1 MPSIH
6 SEEGKFYNV
15 LLHTIKI
22 MFTIPVIQIK
32 LSSVTSSFIT
42 VSSKY
47 KVL

>member
-6 SEEGKFYNV
+6 SEEGKFYSIV
-15 LLHTIKI
+15 LHIIKI
-22 MFTIPVIQIK
+22 MFTVTVIQIK
-32 LSSVTSSFIT
+32 LSSVTPSFIT